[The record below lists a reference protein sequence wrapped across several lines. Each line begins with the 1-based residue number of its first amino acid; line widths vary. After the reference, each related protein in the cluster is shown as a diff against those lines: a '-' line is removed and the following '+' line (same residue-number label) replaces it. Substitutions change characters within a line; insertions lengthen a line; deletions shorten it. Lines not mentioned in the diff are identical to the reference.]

1 MTSCSARLVY
11 SQLYTPRRKPSH
23 WVSKSGQ
30 RGENNF
36 KSGNGVRKRFSILD
50 RPGGRRILSLG
61 SPGQFRRTRVRLRR
75 TRPAL
80 AGKLWQGNAFA
91 LRAREVWL
99 IASNA
104 RSGLAPLPSVLPE
117 VANRPPIIS
126 RSSPAKLETMIPS
139 PPRLRAWMRVFH
151 WRRFPPFLSP

>member
-1 MTSCSARLVY
+1 MALLNKREEA
-11 SQLYTPRRKPSH
+11 
-23 WVSKSGQ
+23 G
-30 RGENNF
+30 
-36 KSGNGVRKRFSILD
+36 SGNDFRFWIDWADEERFPSGLSDSFGV
-50 RPGGRRILSLG
+50 PGFGSAGPDLRSQGSSGKAMLSRCARR
-61 SPGQFRRTRVRLRR
+61 RL
-75 TRPAL
+75 
-80 AGKLWQGNAFA
+80 
-91 LRAREVWL
+91 L

-104 RSGLAPLPSVLPE
+104 RSGRVPLPPVLPE